1 MANSPRPGAWVL
13 ERSTDHGQTF
23 TPWQYFASTPAECL
37 RHFGLAS
44 LKPIEEDD
52 SVVCTSDFSSIHPLE
67 NGEVVINLLE
77 NRPGRNHFYQSK
89 TLSDFL
95 RATNVRLRLLKT
107 RTFTKDMNEPND
119 PTVTRRVRIYK
130 FSKIPLPPHFS

>member
-130 FSKIPLPPHFS
+130 F